1 MIFKQTRRRSAF
13 RKIRGLHPWAF
24 RWIISLG
31 ILSLLSACL
40 GEPET
45 KAQNRTKMAV
55 PVTIAVAQ
63 EKAVPVQLQVIG
75 TVQPYSTVAIKS
87 LIAGEV
93 TEVHFAEGQD
103 VAKGE
108 LLFTIDPR
116 PYEATLRQAEANLT
130 KDLAAVNQA
139 EANLAKDIAQ
149 AKNAEEEA
157 RRYASL
163 LAKEYVAKQQY
174 DQYRTAAEAFQAT
187 VQADRAAV
195 ATARAAVQASRSAV
209 ENARIQLG
217 YCFIRSPM
225 NGRTGAVLVQRGNV
239 VKANDVPQVIIN
251 QINPVYVAFSVP
263 EQNLLEIK
271 KYMTKT
277 RLKVEAII
285 PTEEKVPERGTL
297 TFVDNAVDKSTGT
310 ILLKGTF
317 ANEKRRLWPGQF
329 VNVVL
334 TLTEEPNAILIP
346 SRAIQSGQQGPYVY
360 VIKPDMTVEYRP
372 LTITRQVG
380 DETVIAKGIRPGDRV
395 VTSGQLGLAPGIMVT
410 VQGQKAENP

>member
-1 MIFKQTRRRSAF
+1 
-13 RKIRGLHPWAF
+13 
-24 RWIISLG
+24 
-31 ILSLLSACL
+31 
-40 GEPET
+40 
-45 KAQNRTKMAV
+45 MAV

-329 VNVVL
+329 VNVAL

>member
-1 MIFKQTRRRSAF
+1 MVAEQILQKPVLTSHRWFHSWIT
-13 RKIRGLHPWAF
+13 P
-24 RWIISLG
+24 WIISWG
-31 ILSLLSACL
+31 ILSLLSACSA
-40 GEPET
+40 EPET

-55 PVTIAVAQ
+55 PVTAAVAQ
-63 EKAVPVQLQVIG
+63 EKTVPVQIQVIG
-75 TVQPYSTVAIKS
+75 TVQAYSTVSIKS

-116 PYEATLRQAEANLT
+116 PYEATLRQAEANLER
-130 KDLAAVNQA
+130 DLAAVNQA
-139 EANLAKDIAQ
+139 EANLEKDIAQ
-149 AKNAEEEA
+149 AKNAEQEA
-157 RRYASL
+157 KRYASL
-163 LAKEYVAKQQY
+163 LAKDYVAKQEY
-174 DQYRTAAEAFQAT
+174 DQYRTAAEALQAT

-195 ATARAAVQASRSAV
+195 ATAKAAVQGAHSAM

-225 NGRTGAVLVQRGNV
+225 DGRTGAVLVQRGNI
-239 VKANDVPQVIIN
+239 VKANDVAQVVIN
-251 QINPVYVAFSVP
+251 QINPIYVAFAVP
-263 EQNLLEIK
+263 EQNLPEIK
-271 KYMTKT
+271 RYMSKR

-285 PTEEKVPERGTL
+285 PTEEKFPEQGTL

-360 VIKPDMTVEYRP
+360 VIKPDMTVENRS

-380 DETVIAKGIRPGDRV
+380 DETVVAKGIRPGDRV

-410 VQGQKAENP
+410 VQGQKVENP